1 MNLHGIV
8 RGAINSVNPDKPALL
23 RRYLGE
29 TMGPGRKPVPTYY
42 PDQNVSLQ
50 LQPLTKGDLMHVDGL
65 NLQGLFKSIHIN
77 GAFYSVNRTMQKG
90 GDLFIIDS
98 LTWLVIEPL
107 ELWDTGWCRLLVCLQ
122 TDNEPNGD

>member
-1 MNLHGIV
+1 MNLHAIV
-8 RGAINSVNPDKPALL
+8 RGAINTVNPDKTGIL

-29 TMGPGRKPVPTYY
+29 TVGPGRKPVPTYY
-42 PDQNVSLQ
+42 PDEPVTFQ
-50 LQPLTKGDLMHVDGL
+50 LQPLSKGDLMHVDGL

-77 GAFYSVNRTMQKG
+77 GAIYSVNRTMQKG
-90 GDLFIIDS
+90 GDLFIIDG

-122 TDNEPNGD
+122 TDPN

>member
-8 RGAINSVNPDKPALL
+8 RGAINSVNPDKPAVL

-29 TMGPGRKPVPTYY
+29 IMGPGRKPVPTYY

-90 GDLFIIDS
+90 GDLFIIDG

-122 TDNEPNGD
+122 TDDEPNGD